1 MIGKRDA
8 EAEIGGIPEG
18 AAEPEDRIKLG
29 TLLAEIGRASG
40 LTDEDFAVFE
50 QVRDRTP
57 AEPLRFDT
65 GGPDD

>member
-1 MIGKRDA
+1 MVGERDA
-8 EAEIGGIPEG
+8 EAEICGIPER
-18 AAEPEDRIKLG
+18 AAEPERKVKLG

-57 AEPLRFDT
+57 AKPLRFDT
-65 GGPDD
+65 DGPND

>member
-1 MIGKRDA
+1 MNGERDA
-8 EAEIGGIPEG
+8 EAEIHGISER
-18 AAEPEDRIKLG
+18 AVEPEKRVKLG

-57 AEPLRFDT
+57 VEPLRFDT
-65 GGPDD
+65 AGPND

>member
-1 MIGKRDA
+1 MVGKR
-8 EAEIGGIPEG
+8 ETKAEIRNIPESTR
-18 AAEPEDRIKLG
+18 EPGGRIKLG

-40 LTDEDFAVFE
+40 LTDEDFAVFG

-65 GGPDD
+65 DGPND